1 MGNIYPKCK
10 GFFNDMQKKFS
21 AAGRRIAELRGSLTQ
36 AQFAERLGVDRKT
49 VVNWEAGER
58 LPDGASL
65 LRLVEVFAADV
76 NYILTGKRS
85 HQEVLS
91 SRERILLDNYR
102 HTHPR
107 QQKFIEEAAF
117 IVSEPQPGRAVA

>member
-1 MGNIYPKCK
+1 
-10 GFFNDMQKKFS
+10 MQKKFFD
-21 AAGRRIAELRGSLTQ
+21 AGRRIAELRGTLTQ

-65 LRLVEVFAADV
+65 LRLIEVFAADV
-76 NYILTGKRS
+76 NYILTGERS
-85 HQEVLS
+85 RQEALN

-102 HTHPR
+102 HTHRR
-107 QQKFIEEAAF
+107 QQKFIEEAAS
-117 IVSEPQPGRAVA
+117 IVSEPPLAKVAA

>member
-1 MGNIYPKCK
+1 MK
-10 GFFNDMQKKFS
+10 KKFLD
-21 AAGRRIAELRGSLTQ
+21 AGQRIAELRGTLTQ

-65 LRLVEVFAADV
+65 LKLVEAFAADV
-76 NYILTGKRS
+76 NYILTGNRS
-85 HQEVLS
+85 YQEVLN

-107 QQKFIEEAAF
+107 QQRFIEEAAF
-117 IVSEPQPGRAVA
+117 VASESSTSKAAA